1 MSHPL
6 TWACST
12 LLLAATASQAAS
24 FTVTSHD
31 VVSGA
36 TLSQKHVAYGEG
48 CKGQNISPDLAW
60 NNPPAETQ
68 SFAIVVSD
76 PDAPGSRTWF
86 HWVLFDIPASVKNV
100 AANAG
105 EYNSKILPAG
115 AVQGRNSDYSFS
127 YTGACPPAGDKP
139 HHYHFT
145 VYALKTARLG
155 VDANHSSPENLV
167 DKIKA
172 QSLGSA
178 EVLAT
183 FGR

>member
-1 MSHPL
+1 MKHHL
-6 TWACST
+6 TWASA
-12 LLLAATASQAAS
+12 LLLATGISHAAG

-31 VVSGA
+31 VTSGA

-60 NNPPAETQ
+60 NNPPAGTQ

-76 PDAPGSRTWF
+76 PDAPGARTWF
-86 HWVLFDIPASVKNV
+86 HWVLFDIPASVNNV
-100 AANAG
+100 AAAAG
-105 EYNSKILPAG
+105 EYNSKTLPAG

-145 VYALKTARLG
+145 VYALKSAKLG
-155 VDANHSSPENLV
+155 ADASNSSPDNLV

-172 QSLGSA
+172 QALGSA
-178 EVLAT
+178 EVMAT